1 MSVSLWVHST
11 STCNPPPCSACNR
24 VYSGQCEQHVGRDGL
39 DRSQPPTDRHQASPR
54 LRGGRTLGRSET
66 EGERSDWGE
75 DEKRRRQDAGSRAAG
90 EAFTIRARRGLGSLL
105 HHRGRGGRTGGGLS
119 QRWKRRAEKI
129 KRMHEYGECISE
141 TIRLCP
147 PALLL
152 FRLTSQLCNWDWP
165 YWLWIVHPNLTRA
178 NNCKQQI
185 PKFFLSVDL
194 LSFVYCGHFSLK
206 PKDVCREEGRAHR
219 RPRLHVLS
227 KTIRRRQARIWALS
241 EVVQG
246 PPEQLGNITAA
257 ASNVSHVQ
265 RRSAKEMSRN
275 KDSSLCTS
283 WTVLNLQ
290 KSKCGNIFK
299 GGKASSTGCW

>member
-1 MSVSLWVHST
+1 MWRT
-11 STCNPPPCSACNR
+11 
-24 VYSGQCEQHVGRDGL
+24 GQE
-39 DRSQPPTDRHQASPR
+39 PATDRPSPR
-54 LRGGRTLGRSET
+54 EPPAQRREDPRSVGDRGGAKWLRGRREEEET
-66 EGERSDWGE
+66 RCRKQGG
-75 DEKRRRQDAGSRAAG
+75 
-90 EAFTIRARRGLGSLL
+90 RRGFHNPSTPWAWFVIASQGE
-105 HHRGRGGRTGGGLS
+105 GWTDGQTDGGLS

-152 FRLTSQLCNWDWP
+152 FRLTSQLCNWDSP
-165 YWLWIVHPNLTRA
+165 SWLWIVHPNLTRA

-185 PKFFLSVDL
+185 PKFFLSVNL

-227 KTIRRRQARIWALS
+227 KTIRRRQAHVWALS

-299 GGKASSTGCW
+299 GGKASSTGSW